1 MEQTDFTTGSIHMA
15 LKYLPLPSSTA
26 CFFVGQLAIT
36 LNIYLHF
43 NKALFLKNPPIALL
57 HQ

>member
-1 MEQTDFTTGSIHMA
+1 MEEINFTTGSIQMA
-15 LKYLPLPSSTA
+15 LKYLLLPSLTA
-26 CFFVGQLAIT
+26 CVFVGQLAIT